1 MTARPAAHRQ
11 LKPTLLPTPPPTHG
25 YMMLEKMV
33 QDRHPEHPV
42 GLHAPNP
49 IAGRVGRGTEVVML
63 QGWYILVA
71 IKTSLVQEIN

>member
-1 MTARPAAHRQ
+1 
-11 LKPTLLPTPPPTHG
+11 
-25 YMMLEKMV
+25 MMLEKMV

-63 QGWYILVA
+63 QGWYILVV